1 MKRRTWYAV
10 GGGLASVAVLAS
22 AFAVAQAQQ
31 KAEAPV
37 RADRGKYIA
46 EGGAKAVVAA
56 PVPDLDIRKGKIE
69 RPTETVLAKAL
80 AYAAAKEN
88 ADQAFVNPKVPPG
101 KVTWHADFAA
111 ACQASAK
118 SGRPVL
124 LFQMMGKLDDKFC

>member
-10 GGGLASVAVLAS
+10 GGGLAGLAVLAS

-31 KAEAPV
+31 KAEAPAV
-37 RADRGKYIA
+37 PDLGKYVV
-46 EGGAKAVVAA
+46 EGGAKAVVAV
-56 PVPDLDIRKGKIE
+56 PVANLDIGKRKIE

-80 AYAAAKEN
+80 AYAAAKEK
-88 ADQAFVNPKVPPG
+88 AETAFVNPKVPPG
-101 KVTWHADFAA
+101 KVKWHADFAA

-124 LFQMMGKLDDKFC
+124 LFLMMGKLDDKFC